1 MIATTLLT
9 NISQKIYKISYTWT
23 IDKYS
28 LFMEYNSPKGLT
40 TDEILSDDLGALFET
55 KEFADVTIVTAD
67 DHKIPAHKTI
77 LSARSKVFAAMFR
90 HSMKENAEN
99 CVDIYDFSSDVI
111 IELLRF
117 MYTGK
122 APKIIMYNSKMTFD
136 LLTAA
141 DKYQLDRLKAMCARS
156 LSINLS
162 IDTAPIVLKAAD
174 LYNMEDLKSKAIRFI
189 KSNIHKIKETNNW
202 KELIKTNRKL
212 VIATFIKEK
221 LQEFNLNDTLSFCVK
236 TFKVNSNEKFFINV
250 CQAPEGTAPME
261 VSDEELIGILESTT
275 PGSFRVPMSIS
286 ELRNTKDRSDNS
298 VEVCDIAINP
308 KFLDKIKRSQ
318 LFNNFFLQIV
328 AEALSEKYNIQI
340 TMHKTI
346 ILSNR
351 KFIGTLAA
359 HRVRNDDVKRV
370 EKSGDSSKQPDQIS
384 ASGQLVQEIDEEHAT
399 NIRNTWMK
407 NREPIYKLRARI
419 RDEAV
424 DEIYA
429 ELYLPNCVS
438 SQEFSLDIGEDR
450 ILIESLKHGIQ
461 DASSTHSCS

>member
-1 MIATTLLT
+1 M
-9 NISQKIYKISYTWT
+9 
-23 IDKYS
+23 
-28 LFMEYNSPKGLT
+28 
-40 TDEILSDDLGALFET
+40 
-55 KEFADVTIVTAD
+55 
-67 DHKIPAHKTI
+67 
-77 LSARSKVFAAMFR
+77 
-90 HSMKENAEN
+90 
-99 CVDIYDFSSDVI
+99 
-111 IELLRF
+111 
-117 MYTGK
+117 
-122 APKIIMYNSKMTFD
+122 
-136 LLTAA
+136 
-141 DKYQLDRLKAMCARS
+141 
-156 LSINLS
+156 
-162 IDTAPIVLKAAD
+162 
-174 LYNMEDLKSKAIRFI
+174 
-189 KSNIHKIKETNNW
+189 
-202 KELIKTNRKL
+202 
-212 VIATFIKEK
+212 
-221 LQEFNLNDTLSFCVK
+221 K

-250 CQAPEGTAPME
+250 CQAPEVPAPME
-261 VSDEELIGILESTT
+261 VSDEELIAILESST

-370 EKSGDSSKQPDQIS
+370 EKSGDFSKQPDQIS
-384 ASGQLVQEIDEEHAT
+384 ASGSGQLVQEIDEEHAT

-438 SQEFSLDIGEDR
+438 VKLVQT
-450 ILIESLKHGIQ
+450 ILNTIICRYLPFI
-461 DASSTHSCS
+461 C

>member
-1 MIATTLLT
+1 MSRRT
-9 NISQKIYKISYTWT
+9 NF
-23 IDKYS
+23 ID
-28 LFMEYNSPKGLT
+28 G
-40 TDEILSDDLGALFET
+40 SDN
-55 KEFADVTIVTAD
+55 
-67 DHKIPAHKTI
+67 
-77 LSARSKVFAAMFR
+77 FR
-90 HSMKENAEN
+90 EQN
-99 CVDIYDFSSDVI
+99 
-111 IELLRF
+111 LRF
-117 MYTGK
+117 VRNELEDNFNQFFSGGGGGAASPGGSAAAASGSR
-122 APKIIMYNSKMTFD
+122 APPRD
-136 LLTAA
+136 
-141 DKYQLDRLKAMCARS
+141 
-156 LSINLS
+156 SIVVQP
-162 IDTAPIVLKAAD
+162 TPG
-174 LYNMEDLKSKAIRFI
+174 
-189 KSNIHKIKETNNW
+189 
-202 KELIKTNRKL
+202 
-212 VIATFIKEK
+212 
-221 LQEFNLNDTLSFCVK
+221 FCVK

-250 CQAPEGTAPME
+250 CQAPEVPAPME
-261 VSDEELIGILESTT
+261 VSDEELIAILESTT

-308 KFLDKIKRSQ
+308 KFLDKIKKSQ

-370 EKSGDSSKQPDQIS
+370 EKSGNSQQQQPDSNSSQ
-384 ASGQLVQEIDEEHAT
+384 GQLVQEIDEEHAT

-419 RDEAV
+419 RDETV

-450 ILIESLKHGIQ
+450 ILIESLKHGIVFDKFVNYRLNQ
-461 DASSTHSCS
+461 ERAQALFDKTSKMLQVRIPVLSV